1 MTADLEH
8 ELRLLL
14 DKQALGELLLR
25 YARGIDRWDRELVL
39 ACFHPDAF
47 VHYNTYRG
55 KAIEFYE
62 ALWERTE
69 GGGGG
74 ESGIPRGQ
82 HVVTNALFELRGDIA
97 YGESYLEAR
106 RSGVGNRRA
115 GAESEPTGPGFPI
128 ERIGRFIDRYER
140 RNGEWRFASRRVA
153 MEWMPEEIED
163 SVAFPG
169 GYKLENF
176 APTRT
181 DRSDPSY
188 ERDWE

>member
-1 MTADLEH
+1 MGDLER

-39 ACFHPDAF
+39 GCFHPDAS
-47 VHYNTYRG
+47 VHYNTYEG
-55 KAIEFYE
+55 NAIEFYE

-69 GGGGG
+69 GHGTGQG
-74 ESGIPRGQ
+74 GIPRGQ
-82 HVVTNALFELRGDIA
+82 HVVSNALFEVRGDVA

-115 GAESEPTGPGFPI
+115 GAESAATGPGFPI
-128 ERIGRFIDRYER
+128 ERIGRFIDRCER
-140 RNGEWRFASRRVA
+140 RNGEWRFVSRRVA
-153 MEWMPEEIED
+153 MEWMSEEVESSD
-163 SVAFPG
+163 AMPG

-176 APTRT
+176 APTRY

-188 ERDWE
+188 ERNWD

>member
-1 MTADLEH
+1 MADLET

-14 DKQALGELLLR
+14 DKQALGELLIR

-47 VHYNTYRG
+47 VHYNTYQG
-55 KAIEFYE
+55 NAIEFYE

-69 GGGGG
+69 GRGGGQ
-74 ESGIPRGQ
+74 SGIPLGQ
-82 HVVTNALFELRGDIA
+82 HVVTNALFEVRGDVA

-106 RSGVGNRRA
+106 RSGLGSRRA
-115 GAESEPTGPGFPI
+115 GGESGPTGPGFPI

-153 MEWMPEEIED
+153 MEWMPEEVEGSD
-163 SVAFPG
+163 AMPG

-188 ERDWE
+188 ERDWD